1 MEFNPKFFNGFILV
15 FKKNFVKYNRTIVK
29 AIELIINRIMWFN
42 PIKQKIFELNKY
54 PQQMVI
60 QKAKN
65 RTIFDVEKLA
75 PEKGIKTLL
84 L

>member
-1 MEFNPKFFNGFILV
+1 MSV
-15 FKKNFVKYNRTIVK
+15 FKKSFAKSNRIIVKTIEITIETIVDK
-29 AIELIINRIMWFN
+29 IMWFN

>member
-1 MEFNPKFFNGFILV
+1 MSV

-29 AIELIINRIMWFN
+29 TIELIINRIMWFN
-42 PIKQKIFELNKY
+42 PIKQKICELNKY

-75 PEKGIKTLL
+75 PEKGLKTLL

>member
-1 MEFNPKFFNGFILV
+1 
-15 FKKNFVKYNRTIVK
+15 
-29 AIELIINRIMWFN
+29 MWFN